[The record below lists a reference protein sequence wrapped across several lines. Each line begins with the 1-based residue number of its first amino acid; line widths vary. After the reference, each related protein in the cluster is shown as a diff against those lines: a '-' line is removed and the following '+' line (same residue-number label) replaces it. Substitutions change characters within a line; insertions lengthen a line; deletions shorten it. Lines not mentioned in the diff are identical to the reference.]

1 MADLSVSVTA
11 TTTAPSSQ
19 GFLLALTSVVI
30 WGFNVVALKAILGV
44 LPVVPTNVARILT
57 MCACFALTM
66 LLLHLRPRL
75 NWQLVL
81 ALFAVGCLS
90 TSGYQFLF
98 AGGVQNLPAG
108 VASLVGAT
116 NPVWVAVFG
125 VLLGER
131 LTARRWFGIALSVLG
146 VVLLSLKTLEPGSN
160 VNLMGIVM
168 ILGSSFAWA
177 IYSVSSRQFRTLSSV
192 EFTSISVLLGGIPYL
207 LFGFS
212 AFTDHVTQPV
222 PWYIWLGVIGSAV
235 MSNFVAFLTWSG
247 GVRSIG
253 ATRAASLLN
262 ITPIISVAV
271 ASAVLRE
278 PLSWL
283 LVVSAL
289 VTLSGVYLANSAS
302 R

>member
-1 MADLSVSVTA
+1 MNASATA
-11 TTTAPSSQ
+11 TTTVPSSQ

-57 MCACFALTM
+57 MCACFALTI
-66 LLLHLRPRL
+66 LILRLRPRL

-125 VLLGER
+125 VLLGEH
-131 LTARRWFGIALSVLG
+131 LTARRWFGIALSVVG
-146 VVLLSLKTLEPGSN
+146 VALLSLKTLEPGSN
-160 VNLMGIVM
+160 VNLLGIIM

-207 LFGFS
+207 VFGFP
-212 AFTDHVTQPV
+212 AFTDQVIQPA
-222 PWYIWLGVIGSAV
+222 PWYVWLGVIGSAV
-235 MSNFVAFLTWSG
+235 MSNYVAFLTWSG

-262 ITPIISVAV
+262 ITPIISVIV
-271 ASAVLRE
+271 ASVVLRE

-283 LVVSAL
+283 LVVSAA
-289 VTLSGVYLANSAS
+289 VTLSGVYLANAS
-302 R
+302 QRR